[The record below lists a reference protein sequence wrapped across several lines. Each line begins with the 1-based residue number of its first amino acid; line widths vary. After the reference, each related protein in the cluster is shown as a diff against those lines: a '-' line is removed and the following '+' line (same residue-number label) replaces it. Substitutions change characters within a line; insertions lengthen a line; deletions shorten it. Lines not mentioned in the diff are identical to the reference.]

1 MMMGHPEPGLIAQ
14 AFLDNEDSLDR
25 PLLDLL
31 LDDLDRI
38 LSRELL
44 EPSPP
49 SYCPFYMHFMLL
61 SRIRRV
67 DLIEV
72 ICCRAGSSLER
83 RLTAW
88 LVSKGPRLGI
98 YLDPVV
104 TRAWELLNQMGGAGL
119 AEVVNCY
126 LDADNLYGRMDG
138 LKLAAKRPD
147 TGTIE
152 RLVRIMRS
160 DYLWGGHPWEQG
172 DATRALALLGRW
184 REVIESVVL
193 WGLRMPRF
201 LTRHPLI
208 ETPLDDLAM
217 EPAFEALARSAE
229 PPPGAILALGVGGR
243 TDQLGR
249 LRSVVADAPMD
260 SDVARAGIL
269 ALGLLQ
275 DGSDETVTVLIDH
288 LRGPRNREA
297 ARNALIGAGSDA
309 GLDAVLAHTRS
320 DFCPLTAL
328 VLLEHPRT
336 RSVAAELVRGHLSRL
351 DFGQRMNLLEGVL
364 PFASEGDALG
374 PFVEGRAFRDL
385 IREEAFRE
393 IGSRSVAIRAL
404 AVFDLGSAFLAA
416 RKAFQN
422 QDGLNREEFPYL
434 MVQCDPEAAVRTL
447 LGCALSERQTSV
459 LCAMGRAVGL
469 VGRVGLIEEWLRSAD
484 SEQRRAACLM
494 SGWLPQTNGLLD
506 ALHSCLGDVDN
517 RVVRAASGALQ
528 RLRAAR
534 DAEALIRELITAVD
548 VTSKWIVLDKM
559 LQFCDAGDDFGP
571 QPHWAVTACG
581 HVPYL
586 LNVYITERLKD
597 RRRDDASEARHEDW
611 RSRNHEE

>member
-1 MMMGHPEPGLIAQ
+1 
-14 AFLDNEDSLDR
+14 
-25 PLLDLL
+25 
-31 LDDLDRI
+31 
-38 LSRELL
+38 
-44 EPSPP
+44 
-49 SYCPFYMHFMLL
+49 
-61 SRIRRV
+61 
-67 DLIEV
+67 
-72 ICCRAGSSLER
+72 
-83 RLTAW
+83 
-88 LVSKGPRLGI
+88 
-98 YLDPVV
+98 
-104 TRAWELLNQMGGAGL
+104 MGGAGL
-119 AEVVNCY
+119 AAVVNCY
-126 LDADNLYGRMDG
+126 LEADNPYGRMDG

-152 RLVRIMRS
+152 RLVRVMRS
-160 DYLWGGHPWEQG
+160 DQLWGGHPVEQG

-184 REVIESVVL
+184 REAIESVVL

-208 ETPLDDLAM
+208 EAPLDDLAM

-275 DGSDETVTVLIDH
+275 DGLDETVTVLIDH
-288 LRGPRNREA
+288 LRGPRNKEA

-328 VLLEHPRT
+328 ALLEHPRT
-336 RSVAAELVRGHLSRL
+336 SSAAAELVRGHLSRL
-351 DFGQRMNLLEGVL
+351 DFGQRMSLLEDIL
-364 PFASEGDALG
+364 PFAPKGDPLG
-374 PFVEGRAFRDL
+374 PFIEGRAFRDL

-393 IGSRSVAIRAL
+393 TGSRLVAIRAL
-404 AVFDLGSAFLAA
+404 AVFDPGSAFLAA
-416 RKAFQN
+416 RKAFRI

-459 LCAMGRAVGL
+459 LWATGRAVGL
-469 VGRVGLIEEWLRSAD
+469 VGRTELVEGWLRSPD
-484 SEQRRAACLM
+484 PGQRRAGCLV
-494 SGWLPQTNGLLD
+494 SGWLPRTNGLLE
-506 ALHSCLGDVDN
+506 ALHSCLGDVDK
-517 RVVRAASGALQ
+517 RVVRAASEALQ
-528 RLRAAR
+528 RLRSAKE
-534 DAEALIRELITAVD
+534 AEALIRQLIPAVD
-548 VTSKWIVLDKM
+548 VTSKWTVLDKM
-559 LQFCDAGDDFGP
+559 LRFCDAGDDFGP
-571 QPHWAVTACG
+571 WPSWAVTACG

-586 LNVYITERLKD
+586 LNVYLTERLED
-597 RRRDDASEARHEDW
+597 RRRDDATEARHEDFK
-611 RSRNHEE
+611 RKNHEE